1 MRLIFIQ
8 HPDRA
13 MNKEYFIKLT
23 SKLYRLTLFFP
34 TDEPMKVKI
43 RKLGADILANLI
55 FILEGAFYQSRELI
69 DDTEKN
75 IEALNSFFGVIKTL
89 DWVDNSDILEIQ
101 KEYGKIREE
110 LKKISE
116 IQSLKI
122 SEIHALQLE
131 TEKRQLYQQKTLL
144 GIEPEQKQETAEAKE
159 DEGIELS
166 QLEPKPLK
174 KEVSFAKKTENN
186 QNIESGQPVE
196 KSYSK
201 ESLLDRQKKILE
213 ILKEKG
219 RAQVGDFKKIFP
231 EVSKR
236 TLRRDFRSL
245 VSQKLVERIG
255 EKNNTFYEVS
265 NGTVD

>member
-1 MRLIFIQ
+1 
-8 HPDRA
+8 

-23 SKLYRLTLFFP
+23 SRLYRLTLFFP
-34 TDEPMKVKI
+34 ADEPMKIRI

-75 IEALNSFFGVIKTL
+75 IEALNSFFGVIKTM
-89 DWVDNSDILEIQ
+89 DWVDISDILEIQ
-101 KEYGKIREE
+101 KEYGKIEEE

-131 TEKRQLYQQKTLL
+131 TEKRQLSQQKTLL
-144 GIEPEQKQETAEAKE
+144 GIEPEQKKETSEIGE
-159 DEGIELS
+159 NNDEGLELS
-166 QLEPKPLK
+166 RLESRPQGKENSFSKNTEK
-174 KEVSFAKKTENN
+174 KENTDKE
-186 QNIESGQPVE
+186 QPVE
-196 KSYSK
+196 KPLSK

-219 RAQVGDFKKIFP
+219 RAQVGDFKKVFP

-245 VSQKLVERIG
+245 VSQKLVDRIG
-255 EKNNTFYEVS
+255 EKNNTFYQINPVRN
-265 NGTVD
+265 NGTLDSTL

>member
-1 MRLIFIQ
+1 
-8 HPDRA
+8 

-34 TDEPMKVKI
+34 TDEPLKIKV
-43 RKLGADILANLI
+43 RKLGADVLANLI

-69 DDTEKN
+69 NDTQRD

-89 DWVDNSDILEIQ
+89 DWIDVADILEIQ
-101 KEYGKIREE
+101 KEYGKIEEE

-122 SEIHALQLE
+122 SEIHTLQLE
-131 TEKRQLYQQKTLL
+131 VERRQLSQQKTLL
-144 GIEPEQKQETAEAKE
+144 GKEPEETEELASEE

-166 QLEPKPLK
+166 ILKPGHQK
-174 KEVSFAKKTENN
+174 KESSFNRTKEVKKVSENRGRTS
-186 QNIESGQPVE
+186 EEAVE
-196 KSYSK
+196 KSSSK

-219 RAQVGDFKKIFP
+219 KAQVGDFKKIFP
-231 EVSKR
+231 ETSKR

-245 VSQKLVERIG
+245 VSQRLVNKMG
-255 EKNNTFYEVS
+255 EKNDTFYQINNQIVS
-265 NGTVD
+265 

>member
-1 MRLIFIQ
+1 
-8 HPDRA
+8 

-34 TDEPMKVKI
+34 TDEPMKIRI

-75 IEALNSFFGVIKTL
+75 IEALNSFFGVIKTM
-89 DWVDNSDILEIQ
+89 DWVDVSDILEIQ
-101 KEYGKIREE
+101 KEYGKIGEE

-131 TEKRQLYQQKTLL
+131 TEKRQLSQQKTLL
-144 GIEPEQKQETAEAKE
+144 GIESEQEEESAESAEAE

-166 QLEPKPLK
+166 QLEPKTLK
-174 KEVSFAKKTENN
+174 KEPSFTKNTENN
-186 QNIESGQPVE
+186 KVSEGGQPVE
-196 KSYSK
+196 KSFSK

-219 RAQVGDFKKIFP
+219 RAQVGEFKNIFP

-236 TLRRDFRSL
+236 TLRRDFRDL
-245 VSQKLVERIG
+245 VNQKLIERIG
-255 EKNNTFYEVS
+255 EKNNTFYQIS
-265 NGTVD
+265 NETTE